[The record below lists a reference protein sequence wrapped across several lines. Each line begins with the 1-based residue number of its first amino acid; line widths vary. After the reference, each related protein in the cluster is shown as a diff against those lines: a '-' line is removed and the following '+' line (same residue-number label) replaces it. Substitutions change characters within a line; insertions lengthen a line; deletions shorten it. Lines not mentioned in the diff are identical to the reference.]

1 MFEPYSVKAINL
13 AYQQSD
19 NNLSNRGKIVP
30 AQTKNKNSN
39 PKQQNNG
46 ILLMTTAPPENGAW
60 YLGKRLPPIG
70 LMYVAA
76 ALEKAGFE
84 VQMLDNYL
92 MKKPI
97 EEVKQII
104 AKNNPAIVGI
114 TCGSATFTR
123 CIETSRAIK
132 ELNPDCKI
140 VVGGWHAS
148 YMPDSLVANPEIDYV
163 VMGEGERAIVEL
175 ADAII
180 DRKEKLAVSI
190 PGVACKR
197 NGENIKNTPKFI
209 ENMDEIPY
217 PARHLL
223 PLELY
228 DRTIEYIN
236 AQPADVMSISRGCVF
251 NCGFC
256 ETRKLWGNICRGFSP
271 TRIIGEIED
280 LMSRYGTK
288 GIYFINDNF
297 TLRKK
302 ETLELCNLMIE
313 KKLDLEWV
321 CDTRVDLVN
330 NELLALMAKAGCR
343 TIWFGVE
350 SGSPRILKRIGRNTT
365 PEQVE
370 TAFKLCRKNG
380 IKTAC
385 SFMLGLPDETLA
397 DMEVSLKF
405 AKKLSPDWC
414 QFNTFIAY
422 PDSKLYNEL
431 LESGKYVK
439 LDEFLLSVK
448 TDEYDY
454 DSLMDVQRR
463 FFKEFHMTPK
473 QILKRVRREGAL
485 NFAKRRL
492 IGGTQKRTGVA

>member
-1 MFEPYSVKAINL
+1 M
-13 AYQQSD
+13 
-19 NNLSNRGKIVP
+19 
-30 AQTKNKNSN
+30 
-39 PKQQNNG
+39 

-97 EEVKQII
+97 SEVKQLVFNL
-104 AKNNPAIVGI
+104 KPQIVGI
-114 TCGSATFTR
+114 TCGSATYSR
-123 CIETSRAIK
+123 CTETAKAIK
-132 ELNPDCKI
+132 ETLPDCKI
-140 VVGGWHAS
+140 IVGGWHAS
-148 YMPDSLVANPEIDYV
+148 YVPDSLLDNPEIDYV
-163 VMGEGERAIVEL
+163 VMGEGERAITEL
-175 ADAII
+175 ATCITNGNEQA
-180 DRKEKLAVSI
+180 AMTI

-197 NGENIKNTPKFI
+197 QGKNIKNPPKFI

-223 PLELY
+223 KLELY
-228 DRTIEYIN
+228 DRTVEYLN
-236 AQPADVMSISRGCVF
+236 VKPADIMSISRGCVY

-256 ETRKLWGNICRGFSP
+256 ETKKLWGNICRAFSP
-271 TRIIGEIED
+271 QRVIGEIKD
-280 LMSRYGTK
+280 LQSKYGTK

-302 ETLELCNLMIE
+302 QTIELCNLMVE
-313 KKLDLEWV
+313 NNLDLEWV

-330 NELLALMAKAGCR
+330 QELLETMSKAGCK

-350 SGSPRILKRIGRNTT
+350 SGSQRILQRIGRNTT
-365 PEQVE
+365 LEQIE
-370 TAFKLCRKNG
+370 TAFKLCSKNG

-385 SFMLGLPDETLA
+385 SFMLGVPDETLK
-397 DMEVSLKF
+397 DMEMSLKF

-414 QFNTFIAY
+414 IFNIFIAN
-422 PDSKLYNEL
+422 PDSRLYQEVLDSN
-431 LESGKYVK
+431 SYVK
-439 LDEFLLSVK
+439 LDDFLLAVK
-448 TDEYDY
+448 TKEFDY
-454 DSLMDVQRR
+454 NSLLKIQRR
-463 FFKEFHMTPK
+463 FFIDFHRSPK
-473 QILKRVRREGAL
+473 QIMKRVKREGAF

-492 IGGTQKRTGVA
+492 NPKAHQNVGIA

>member
-1 MFEPYSVKAINL
+1 VSAKPK
-13 AYQQSD
+13 
-19 NNLSNRGKIVP
+19 
-30 AQTKNKNSN
+30 TKDSK
-39 PKQQNNG
+39 PKTENTTV
-46 ILLMTTAPPENGAW
+46 LLMTTAPPENGAW

-76 ALEKAGFE
+76 ALEKAGFK

-92 MKKPI
+92 MKKSL
-97 EEVKQII
+97 EEIKQLITEV
-104 AKNNPAIVGI
+104 NPGIVGI
-114 TCGSATFTR
+114 TCGSATYPR
-123 CIETSRAIK
+123 CVETSRAIK
-132 ELNPDCKI
+132 QVKPDCKI

-148 YMPDSLVANPEIDYV
+148 YMPDSLLANPEIDYV
-163 VMGEGERAIVEL
+163 VMGEGERAISEL
-175 ADAII
+175 AATIVNGN
-180 DRKEKLAVSI
+180 EKAAASI
-190 PGVACKR
+190 AGVAVKR
-197 NGENIKNTPKFI
+197 NGENIKNPPKYI

-228 DRTIEYIN
+228 DRTIEYLD
-236 AQPADVMSISRGCVF
+236 AKPADVMSISRGCVY

-271 TRIIGEIED
+271 KRVIGEIQD
-280 LMSRYGTK
+280 LQSKYGTK

-297 TLRKK
+297 TLRKEK
-302 ETLELCNLMIE
+302 TTELCNLMLE
-313 KKLDLEWV
+313 NKLDLEWV

-330 NELLALMAKAGCR
+330 NELLALMSKAGCK

-350 SGSPRILKRIGRNTT
+350 SASQKILQRIGRNTS
-365 PEQVE
+365 PQEVE

-385 SFMLGLPDETLA
+385 SFMLGLPDETLK
-397 DMEVSLKF
+397 DMEDSLKF
-405 AKKLSPDWC
+405 AKKLNPDWC

-422 PDSKLYNEL
+422 PDSRLYNEL
-431 LESGKYVK
+431 LEKGNYVK

-448 TDEYDY
+448 TEEFDY
-454 DSLMDVQRR
+454 DSLMMVQRR
-463 FFKEFHMTPK
+463 FFKEFHMTPR
-473 QILKRVRREGAL
+473 QILKRIRREGAV

-492 IGGTQKRTGVA
+492 MGGTRKTTGVA

>member
-1 MFEPYSVKAINL
+1 MPVKPKTKH
-13 AYQQSD
+13 SKPKPE
-19 NNLSNRGKIVP
+19 NNTV
-30 AQTKNKNSN
+30 
-39 PKQQNNG
+39 
-46 ILLMTTAPPENGAW
+46 LLMTTAPPENGAW

-76 ALEKAGFE
+76 ALEKSGFK

-92 MKKPI
+92 MKKST
-97 EEVKQII
+97 EEIKQLIMQI
-104 AKNNPAIVGI
+104 NPGIVGI
-114 TCGSATFTR
+114 TCGSATYPR
-123 CIETSRAIK
+123 CVETSKAIK
-132 ELNPDCKI
+132 QVKPDCKI

-148 YMPDSLVANPEIDYV
+148 YMPDSLLGNPEIDYV
-163 VMGEGERAIVEL
+163 IMGEGERAITEL
-175 ADAII
+175 CTAIMNGN
-180 DRKEKLAVSI
+180 DKATTSI
-190 PGVACKR
+190 AGVAIKR
-197 NGENIKNTPKFI
+197 NGENIKNPPKYI

-228 DRTIEYIN
+228 DRTIEYLD
-236 AQPADVMSISRGCVF
+236 AKPADVMSISRGCVY

-271 TRIIGEIED
+271 QRVIGEIQD
-280 LMSRYGTK
+280 LKNRYGTK

-302 ETLELCNLMIE
+302 ETQELCNLMLE
-313 KKLDLEWV
+313 NKLDLEWV

-330 NELLALMAKAGCR
+330 DELLSLMHKAGCK

-350 SGSPRILKRIGRNTT
+350 SASQKILQRIGRNTT
-365 PEQVE
+365 PQEVE
-370 TAFKLCRKNG
+370 NAFKLCRKNG

-385 SFMLGLPDETLA
+385 SFMLGLPDETLK
-397 DMEVSLKF
+397 DMEESLKF
-405 AKKLSPDWC
+405 AKKLNPDWC

-422 PDSKLYNEL
+422 PDSRLYNEL
-431 LESGKYVK
+431 LEKGNYVK

-448 TDEYDY
+448 TEEFDY
-454 DSLMDVQRR
+454 DSLMMVQRR
-463 FFKEFHMTPK
+463 FFKEFHMTPR
-473 QILKRVRREGAL
+473 QILKRIRHEGAV

-492 IGGTQKRTGVA
+492 MGGTRKSTGVA

>member
-1 MFEPYSVKAINL
+1 
-13 AYQQSD
+13 
-19 NNLSNRGKIVP
+19 VP
-30 AQTKNKNSN
+30 AKPKTKDSK
-39 PKQQNNG
+39 PKTGNN
-46 ILLMTTAPPENGAW
+46 IVLLMTTAPPENGAW

-76 ALEKAGFE
+76 ALEKAGFK

-92 MKKPI
+92 MKKST
-97 EEVKQII
+97 EEIKQLITQV
-104 AKNNPAIVGI
+104 NPEIVGI
-114 TCGSATFTR
+114 TCGSATYPR
-123 CIETSRAIK
+123 CVETSKAIK
-132 ELNPDCKI
+132 QVKPDCKI

-148 YMPDSLVANPEIDYV
+148 YMPDSLLANSEIDYV
-163 VMGEGERAIVEL
+163 VMGEGERAISEL
-175 ADAII
+175 AAAITNGN
-180 DRKEKLAVSI
+180 EKAAASI
-190 PGVACKR
+190 TGVAVKR
-197 NGENIKNTPKFI
+197 NGENIKNPPKYI

-228 DRTIEYIN
+228 DRTIEYLD
-236 AQPADVMSISRGCVF
+236 AKPADVMSISRGCVF

-271 TRIIGEIED
+271 KRVIGEIED
-280 LMSRYGTK
+280 LQSRYGTK

-302 ETLELCNLMIE
+302 ETAELCNLMIE
-313 KKLDLEWV
+313 NKLDLEWV

-330 NELLALMAKAGCR
+330 DELLSLMSKAGCK

-350 SGSPRILKRIGRNTT
+350 SASTKILQRIGRNTT
-365 PEQVE
+365 PQEVE

-380 IKTAC
+380 VKTAC
-385 SFMLGLPDETLA
+385 SFMLGLPDETLK
-397 DMEVSLKF
+397 DMEDSLKF
-405 AKKLSPDWC
+405 AKKLNPDWC

-422 PDSKLYNEL
+422 PDSRLYNEL
-431 LESGKYVK
+431 LEKGNYVK

-448 TDEYDY
+448 TDEFDY
-454 DSLMDVQRR
+454 DSLMMVQRR
-463 FFKEFHMTPK
+463 FFKEFHMAPK
-473 QILKRVRREGAL
+473 QILKRIRREGAV

-492 IGGTQKRTGVA
+492 MGGTRKSTGVA

>member
-1 MFEPYSVKAINL
+1 VPV
-13 AYQQSD
+13 QSKTRESKPKIE
-19 NNLSNRGKIVP
+19 NNTV
-30 AQTKNKNSN
+30 
-39 PKQQNNG
+39 
-46 ILLMTTAPPENGAW
+46 LLMTTAPPENGAW

-76 ALEKAGFE
+76 ALEKAGFK

-92 MKKPI
+92 MKKSN
-97 EEVKQII
+97 EEIKQLITQI
-104 AKNNPAIVGI
+104 NPGIVGI
-114 TCGSATFTR
+114 TCGSATYPR
-123 CIETSRAIK
+123 CVETSKAIK
-132 ELNPDCKI
+132 QVKPDCKI

-148 YMPDSLVANPEIDYV
+148 YMPDSLLANPEIDYV
-163 VMGEGERAIVEL
+163 VMGEGERAIAEL
-175 ADAII
+175 ATAITYGN
-180 DRKEKLAVSI
+180 EKSAASI
-190 PGVACKR
+190 SGVAVKR
-197 NGENIKNTPKFI
+197 NGENIKNPPKYI

-228 DRTIEYIN
+228 DRTIEYLD
-236 AQPADVMSISRGCVF
+236 AKPADVMSISRGCVY

-271 TRIIGEIED
+271 QRVIGEIQD
-280 LMSRYGTK
+280 LQNRYGTK

-302 ETLELCNLMIE
+302 ETAELCNLMLE
-313 KKLDLEWV
+313 NKLDLEWV

-330 NELLALMAKAGCR
+330 NELLSLMRKAGCK

-350 SGSPRILKRIGRNTT
+350 SASQKILQRIGRNTS
-365 PEQVE
+365 PQEVE

-385 SFMLGLPDETLA
+385 SFMLGLPDETLK
-397 DMEVSLKF
+397 DMEDSLKF
-405 AKKLSPDWC
+405 AKKLNPDWC

-422 PDSKLYNEL
+422 PDSRLYNEL
-431 LESGKYVK
+431 LDKGNYVK

-448 TDEYDY
+448 TDEFDY
-454 DSLMDVQRR
+454 DSLMMVQRR

-473 QILKRVRREGAL
+473 QILKRIRREGAV

-492 IGGTQKRTGVA
+492 MGGTRKSTGVA